1 MSEEKKG
8 CERATNWRLI
18 ARVFLYI
25 VGLNIVFRS
34 DMWVSVCILMVVC
47 IQLLPL
53 LWAKKIRAYF
63 SEENRLVIAEK
74 VKGVI
79 RRLYAAGVNA
89 KASENAPSSCVNI
102 MVEPMAG
109 HHQEDESPSFDVKAQ
124 AAPDDIFD
132 DARFE
137 DVWRDS
143 DTK

>member
-1 MSEEKKG
+1 MSQEKKV

-25 VGLNIVFRS
+25 VGLNIVLRS

-89 KASENAPSSCVNI
+89 KAAQNAPPSRVNI
-102 MVEPMAG
+102 ILGQMAS
-109 HHQEDESPSFDVKAQ
+109 HHQADESPSFDDKAK

>member
-1 MSEEKKG
+1 MSQEKKW
-8 CERATNWRLI
+8 CERATNWSLV

-25 VGLNIVFRS
+25 VGFNVVLRS
-34 DMWVSVCILMVVC
+34 DMWVSLCILMVAC

-63 SEENRLVIAEK
+63 SEENCRVIAEK

-79 RRLYAAGVNA
+79 RRWHAAGVNA
-89 KASENAPSSCVNI
+89 KAAQNAPSSRVNI
-102 MVEPMAG
+102 MVEPMAS
-109 HHQEDESPSFDVKAQ
+109 HHQADESPSFDVKAK

-137 DVWRDS
+137 DVWRDC